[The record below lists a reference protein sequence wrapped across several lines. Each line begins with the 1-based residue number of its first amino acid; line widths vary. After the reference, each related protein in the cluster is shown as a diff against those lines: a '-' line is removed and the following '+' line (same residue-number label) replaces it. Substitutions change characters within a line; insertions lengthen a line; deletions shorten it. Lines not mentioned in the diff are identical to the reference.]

1 MIIRSS
7 KELKER
13 YHNLNSGDI
22 FLGVLTFKHLKQSVL
37 IDLLERG
44 VLCFPSALSQT
55 LNHSKAAQGMILKKW
70 MLPQTFV
77 ITRRVDLIDIINE
90 YNRLGIASVVTKEDR
105 LHCGYGIRKWDTIE
119 TVYSFMALSESSYP
133 FVVQPFLENFTDVR
147 VIIAGDYVEAYV
159 RHNPNN
165 FRMNVS
171 MGGKNYPYEVDKD
184 MEEFCRTA
192 MEKGKFPYAHM
203 DLLIT
208 DEGEYYL
215 SEIALNGGIKGARV
229 SRKKLNQKKQ
239 EVIEN
244 LAAISLREEIVYTRR
259 MGSSML

>member
-22 FLGVLTFKHLKQSVL
+22 FLGMLTFKHLKQSVL

-55 LNHSKAAQGMILKKW
+55 LNRSKAAQVLVLKKW
-70 MLPQTFV
+70 MLPHTFV
-77 ITRRVDLIDIINE
+77 VTRRTDLIDIINE
-90 YNRLGIASVVTKEDR
+90 YNRHGIAGVVTKEDR

-133 FVVQPFLENFTDVR
+133 FVIQPFLENFTDVR

-165 FRMNVS
+165 FRMNIS
-171 MGGKNYPYEVDKD
+171 MGGKNYTYSIDKD
-184 MEEFCRTA
+184 IEEFCRSA
-192 MEKGKFPYAHM
+192 MEKGKFPYAHV
-203 DLLIT
+203 DLKIT
-208 DEGEYYL
+208 DNGTYFL
-215 SEIALNGGIKGARV
+215 SEIALNGGIKGACIGRKELD
-229 SRKKLNQKKQ
+229 RKKQNLL
-239 EVIEN
+239 EN
-244 LAAISLREEIVYTRR
+244 LAANF
-259 MGSSML
+259 